1 MNFFKSKKS
10 KEYSK
15 LSNLQEDNNSEKLDK
30 EDIKI
35 ILDNKNDDETV
46 IVECPHCLL
55 KIIVS
60 KKDANNRFFRHGV
73 YKDTGLQ
80 IDQNMNKDK
89 CLELVKN
96 NKIFGCGKPYKL
108 NHIKFNNEEIYFT
121 EKCDYL

>member
-30 EDIKI
+30 EDI

-46 IVECPHCLL
+46 IVECPYCLL

-73 YKDTGLQ
+73 FKDTGIQ

-96 NKIFGCGKPYKL
+96 NKIFGYGKPYKL